1 MECQS
6 TVPVEGHAWAM
17 QEVTPV
23 TRLLDLYRN
32 SYGGRDPPAA
42 VVQHCSGA
50 AFSRQLAVL
59 SAQGALLVTVG
70 RPVDCLRQLMIECGG
85 PEAEAVRGYFG
96 LQGPEQA
103 TATALVLAT
112 SSALVDRQVMYCIQF
127 LPKLGYFQI
136 GLDYYFHHHP
146 ILIAVYCHQC
156 FGSA

>member
-32 SYGGRDPPAA
+32 SDGGRDPPTA

-112 SSALVDRQVMYCIQF
+112 SSALVDRQVMY
-127 LPKLGYFQI
+127 
-136 GLDYYFHHHP
+136 
-146 ILIAVYCHQC
+146 
-156 FGSA
+156 